1 MRTHLCIIGWE
12 RRHDGKGWM
21 SSDEPWL
28 FARYPAAAEGFTEF
42 GPRGKVAKSQYLTH
56 FYSIDLIDLWNLW
69 FFTHNIYYFTLRPIS
84 TLYLGI
90 WFVCEYNPMFFL
102 ASESEDT
109 STDNLDNFVFPF
121 VILKPISTRS
131 IENTDPIIRMD
142 EEVEHEYLLSTVHI
156 TVAANVDIQLSSSPA
171 KRN

>member
-1 MRTHLCIIGWE
+1 
-12 RRHDGKGWM
+12 
-21 SSDEPWL
+21 
-28 FARYPAAAEGFTEF
+28 
-42 GPRGKVAKSQYLTH
+42 
-56 FYSIDLIDLWNLW
+56 
-69 FFTHNIYYFTLRPIS
+69 
-84 TLYLGI
+84 
-90 WFVCEYNPMFFL
+90 MFFL